1 MLLSKRKIE
10 LRERYFNDKE
20 KEIIER
26 EKILRNE
33 EEQLQFD
40 RDELLAKLDES
51 SQINVMQ
58 TSLAE
63 IMCEDDHRTSKGEE
77 LVSGIE
83 TREKML
89 NAKQEQFRQQS
100 EVLVKHLD
108 QKIA

>member
-1 MLLSKRKIE
+1 
-10 LRERYFNDKE
+10 
-20 KEIIER
+20 
-26 EKILRNE
+26 
-33 EEQLQFD
+33 
-40 RDELLAKLDES
+40 
-51 SQINVMQ
+51 
-58 TSLAE
+58 
-63 IMCEDDHRTSKGEE
+63 MCEDEHRSGKGEE